1 MFTRNKVRYASRVTV
16 FRKQSRTKLNRNE
29 SEAEL
34 DWWGL
39 VGTGNGHNFR
49 YCLKVTLQRLDFTI
63 FV

>member
-39 VGTGNGHNFR
+39 ETVITFDIG
-49 YCLKVTLQRLDFTI
+49 LKVTLQRLDFTI